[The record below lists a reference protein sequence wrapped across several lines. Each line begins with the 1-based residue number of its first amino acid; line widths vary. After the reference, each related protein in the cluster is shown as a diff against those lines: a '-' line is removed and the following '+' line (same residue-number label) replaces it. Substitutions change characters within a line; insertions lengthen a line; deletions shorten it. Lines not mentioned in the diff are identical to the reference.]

1 MQKNRRT
8 LLAAAGGSLLAPRLR
23 AQAASWPTRP
33 VKLIVPFTPGG
44 SNDVLGRIVG
54 QKLSDYWGQPV
65 LVENRPGVGGNLG
78 ASLVAKAPA
87 DGYTL
92 LVAPGN
98 LLTIN
103 PFLYE
108 KDKVGYDPIKD
119 LDPISLMGV
128 APIVLAVN
136 PRVPAQT
143 VRELITLAGAKAG
156 AVNYASA
163 GIGTPQHLSAE
174 LFASMA
180 GVRLTHIP
188 YKGAVPAITDLVGG
202 QVQMMFGIINS
213 LLPFIRSNAVRAIG
227 VGGRQSLSALPGVPP
242 VADTLPGF
250 LTDSWTGLMAPA
262 GTPREVIAKV
272 VQGIARALG
281 EPEVREKLTAQGIE
295 PTANSPA
302 EFAAIIG
309 AETVRWA
316 RVIKET
322 GARAE

>member
-8 LLAAAGGSLLAPRLR
+8 LLAAAGGVLLAPRLR
-23 AQAASWPTRP
+23 AQTASWPTRP

-78 ASLVAKAPA
+78 ASLVARAPA

-119 LDPISLMGV
+119 LDPISFMGV

-213 LLPFIRSNAVRAIG
+213 LLPFIRNNAVRAIG

-295 PTANSPA
+295 PMANSPA

-309 AETVRWA
+309 IETVRWA

>member
-1 MQKNRRT
+1 MQENRRA
-8 LLAAAGGSLLAPRLR
+8 LLAAAGGILLAPGLH
-23 AQAASWPTRP
+23 AQTSSWPTRP

-119 LDPISLMGV
+119 LDPISFMGV

-136 PRVPAQT
+136 PKVPAQN
-143 VRELITLAGAKAG
+143 VRELITLAGARAG

-163 GIGTPQHLSAE
+163 GVGTPQHLSAE

-213 LLPFIRSNAVRAIG
+213 LLPFIRSGAVRAIG
-227 VGGRQSLSALPGVPP
+227 VGGRQGLPALPGVPP

-272 VQGIARALG
+272 GQGIARALG

-309 AETVRWA
+309 TETVRWA
-316 RVIKET
+316 KVIKET

>member
-1 MQKNRRT
+1 MQTNRRA
-8 LLAAAGGSLLAPRLR
+8 LLAATAGILLAPRLR
-23 AQAASWPTRP
+23 AQTASWPTRP

-119 LDPISLMGV
+119 LDPISFLGI

-136 PRVPAQT
+136 SRVPAQS
-143 VRELITLAGAKAG
+143 VRELIALAGAKAG

-188 YKGAVPAITDLVGG
+188 YKGAVPAITDLIGG

-213 LLPFIRSNAVRAIG
+213 LLPFIRNGAVRAIG
-227 VGGRQSLSALPGVPP
+227 VGGRQSLPALPGVPP

-272 VQGIARALG
+272 GQGIARALA

-295 PTANSPA
+295 LSANSPA

-309 AETVRWA
+309 TETVRWA
-316 RVIKET
+316 KVIKET

>member
-1 MQKNRRT
+1 MQKNRRV
-8 LLAAAGGSLLAPRLR
+8 LLAATAGILLAPRLR
-23 AQAASWPTRP
+23 AQTASWPTRP

-119 LDPISLMGV
+119 LDPISFMGV

-136 PRVPAQT
+136 PRVPAQS
-143 VRELITLAGAKAG
+143 VRELIALAGAKAG

-213 LLPFIRSNAVRAIG
+213 LLPFIRNGAVRAIG
-227 VGGRQSLSALPGVPP
+227 VGGRQSLPALPGVPP

-272 VQGIARALG
+272 GQGIARALG
-281 EPEVREKLTAQGIE
+281 EPEVREKLIAQGIE
-295 PTANSPA
+295 PSANSPA

-309 AETVRWA
+309 TETVRWA
-316 RVIKET
+316 KVIKET

>member
-1 MQKNRRT
+1 MQENRRA
-8 LLAAAGGSLLAPRLR
+8 LHAAAGGILLAPGLH
-23 AQAASWPTRP
+23 AQTSSWPTRP

-78 ASLVAKAPA
+78 ASLVARAPA

-119 LDPISLMGV
+119 LDPISFMGV

-213 LLPFIRSNAVRAIG
+213 LLPFIRNNAVRAIG

-309 AETVRWA
+309 IETVRWA

>member
-1 MQKNRRT
+1 MQKNRRA
-8 LLAAAGGSLLAPRLR
+8 LLAATAGILLAPRLR
-23 AQAASWPTRP
+23 AQTASWPTRP

-119 LDPISLMGV
+119 LDPISFLGI

-136 PRVPAQT
+136 SRVPAQS
-143 VRELITLAGAKAG
+143 VRELIALAGAKAG

-188 YKGAVPAITDLVGG
+188 YKGAVPAITDLIGG

-213 LLPFIRSNAVRAIG
+213 LLPFIRNGAVRAIG
-227 VGGRQSLSALPGVPP
+227 VGGRQSLPALPGVPP

-272 VQGIARALG
+272 GQGIARALA

-295 PTANSPA
+295 PSANSPA

-309 AETVRWA
+309 TETVRWA
-316 RVIKET
+316 KVIKET

>member
-1 MQKNRRT
+1 MEKNRRA
-8 LLAAAGGSLLAPRLR
+8 LLAAAGGILLAPGVD
-23 AQAASWPTRP
+23 AQTPAWPTRA

-54 QKLSDYWGQPV
+54 QKLSEYWGQPV

-108 KDKVGYDPIKD
+108 KDKVGYDPVKD
-119 LDPISLMGV
+119 LAPISFMGV

-136 PRVPAQT
+136 PKVPAQN
-143 VRELITLAGAKAG
+143 VRELITLASAKAG

-163 GIGTPQHLSAE
+163 GVGTPQHLSAE

-180 GVRLTHIP
+180 GVRLTHVP

-202 QVQMMFGIINS
+202 LVQMMFGIINS
-213 LLPFIRSNAVRAIG
+213 LLPHIRNGAVRALG
-227 VGGRQSLSALPGVPP
+227 VGGRQSLAALPGVPP

-272 VQGIARALG
+272 GQGIARALG
-281 EPEVREKLTAQGIE
+281 EPDVREKLTAQGIE
-295 PTANSPA
+295 PTANSAA

-309 AETVRWA
+309 TETLRWA
-316 RVIKET
+316 KVIKET

>member
-1 MQKNRRT
+1 MQTTRRI
-8 LLAAAGGSLLAPRLR
+8 LLAAASGLLLTPALR
-23 AQAASWPTRP
+23 AQTSSWPTRP

-119 LDPISLMGV
+119 LDPISFMGV

-213 LLPFIRSNAVRAIG
+213 LLPFIRNNAVRAIG

-309 AETVRWA
+309 IETVRWA

>member
-1 MQKNRRT
+1 M
-8 LLAAAGGSLLAPRLR
+8 
-23 AQAASWPTRP
+23 
-33 VKLIVPFTPGG
+33 
-44 SNDVLGRIVG
+44 
-54 QKLSDYWGQPV
+54 
-65 LVENRPGVGGNLG
+65 
-78 ASLVAKAPA
+78 
-87 DGYTL
+87 
-92 LVAPGN
+92 
-98 LLTIN
+98 TIN

-119 LDPISLMGV
+119 LDPISFMGV

-136 PRVPAQT
+136 PRLPAQN
-143 VRELITLAGAKAG
+143 VRELITLAGARAG

-163 GIGTPQHLSAE
+163 GVGTPQHLSAE

>member
-1 MQKNRRT
+1 MQKNRRA
-8 LLAAAGGSLLAPRLR
+8 LLAATAGILLAPRLR
-23 AQAASWPTRP
+23 AQTASWPTRP

-119 LDPISLMGV
+119 LDPISFLGI

-136 PRVPAQT
+136 SRVPAQS
-143 VRELITLAGAKAG
+143 VRELIALAGAKAG

-188 YKGAVPAITDLVGG
+188 YKGAVPAITDLIGG

-213 LLPFIRSNAVRAIG
+213 LLPFIRNGAVRAIG
-227 VGGRQSLSALPGVPP
+227 VGGRQSLPALPGVPP

-272 VQGIARALG
+272 GQGIARALG

-295 PTANSPA
+295 PSANSPA

-309 AETVRWA
+309 TETVRWA
-316 RVIKET
+316 KVIKET

>member
-1 MQKNRRT
+1 MQKNRRV
-8 LLAAAGGSLLAPRLR
+8 LLAATAGILLAPRLR
-23 AQAASWPTRP
+23 AQTASWPTRP

-119 LDPISLMGV
+119 LDPISFMGV

-136 PRVPAQT
+136 SRVPAQS
-143 VRELITLAGAKAG
+143 VRELIALAGAKAG

-213 LLPFIRSNAVRAIG
+213 LLPFIRNGAVRAIG
-227 VGGRQSLSALPGVPP
+227 VGGRQSLPALPGVPP

-272 VQGIARALG
+272 GQGIARALG
-281 EPEVREKLTAQGIE
+281 EPEVREKLIAQGIE
-295 PTANSPA
+295 PSANSPA

-309 AETVRWA
+309 TETVRWA
-316 RVIKET
+316 KVIKET

>member
-1 MQKNRRT
+1 MQKNRRA
-8 LLAAAGGSLLAPRLR
+8 LLAATAGILLAPRLR
-23 AQAASWPTRP
+23 AQTASWPTRP

-119 LDPISLMGV
+119 LDPISFLGI

-136 PRVPAQT
+136 SRVPAQN
-143 VRELITLAGAKAG
+143 VRELIALAGAKAG

-188 YKGAVPAITDLVGG
+188 YKGAVPAITDLIGG

-213 LLPFIRSNAVRAIG
+213 LLPFIRNGAVRAIG
-227 VGGRQSLSALPGVPP
+227 VGGELLRHHASGPSGPQAHRP
-242 VADTLPGF
+242 
-250 LTDSWTGLMAPA
+250 
-262 GTPREVIAKV
+262 TPR
-272 VQGIARALG
+272 ARRF
-281 EPEVREKLTAQGIE
+281 P
-295 PTANSPA
+295 
-302 EFAAIIG
+302 
-309 AETVRWA
+309 
-316 RVIKET
+316 
-322 GARAE
+322 

>member
-1 MQKNRRT
+1 MQKNRRA
-8 LLAAAGGSLLAPRLR
+8 LLAATAGILLAPRLR
-23 AQAASWPTRP
+23 AQTASWPTRP

-119 LDPISLMGV
+119 LDPISFLGI

-136 PRVPAQT
+136 SRVPAQN
-143 VRELITLAGAKAG
+143 VRELIALAGAKAG

-188 YKGAVPAITDLVGG
+188 YKGAVPAITDLIGG

-213 LLPFIRSNAVRAIG
+213 LLPFIRNGAVRAIG
-227 VGGRQSLSALPGVPP
+227 VGGRQSLPALPGVPP

-272 VQGIARALG
+272 GQGIARALA

-295 PTANSPA
+295 PSANSPA

-309 AETVRWA
+309 TETVRWA
-316 RVIKET
+316 KVIKET

>member
-1 MQKNRRT
+1 MQENRRA
-8 LLAAAGGSLLAPRLR
+8 LLAAAGGILLAPGLH
-23 AQAASWPTRP
+23 AQTSSWPTRP

-119 LDPISLMGV
+119 LDPISFMGV

-136 PRVPAQT
+136 PKVPAQN
-143 VRELITLAGAKAG
+143 VRELITLAGARAG

-163 GIGTPQHLSAE
+163 GVGTPQHLSAE

-213 LLPFIRSNAVRAIG
+213 LLPFIRNGAVRAIG
-227 VGGRQSLSALPGVPP
+227 VGGRQGLPALPGVPP

-272 VQGIARALG
+272 GQGIARALN

-309 AETVRWA
+309 TETVRWA
-316 RVIKET
+316 KVIKET

>member
-1 MQKNRRT
+1 MQENRRAMLT
-8 LLAAAGGSLLAPRLR
+8 AAGGILLAPGLN
-23 AQAASWPTRP
+23 AQTSSWPTRP

-78 ASLVAKAPA
+78 AGLVAKAPA

-119 LDPISLMGV
+119 FDPISFMGV

-136 PRVPAQT
+136 PRLPAHN
-143 VRELITLAGAKAG
+143 VHELITLAGARAG

-163 GIGTPQHLSAE
+163 GVGTPQHLSAE

-213 LLPFIRSNAVRAIG
+213 LLPFIRNGAVRAIG
-227 VGGRQSLSALPGVPP
+227 VGGRQGLAALPGVPP
-242 VADTLPGF
+242 VAESLPGF

-262 GTPREVIAKV
+262 GTPREEIAKV
-272 VQGIARALG
+272 GQGIARALG

-309 AETVRWA
+309 TETLRWA
-316 RVIKET
+316 KVIKET

>member
-1 MQKNRRT
+1 MEKNRRA
-8 LLAAAGGSLLAPRLR
+8 LLAAAGGILLAPGVD
-23 AQAASWPTRP
+23 AQTPAWPTRA

-54 QKLSDYWGQPV
+54 QKLSEYWGQPV

-108 KDKVGYDPIKD
+108 KDKVGYDPVKD
-119 LDPISLMGV
+119 LAPISFMGV

-136 PRVPAQT
+136 PKVPAQN

-163 GIGTPQHLSAE
+163 GVGTPQHLSAE

-180 GVRLTHIP
+180 GVRLTHVP

-213 LLPFIRSNAVRAIG
+213 LLPHIRNGAVRALG
-227 VGGRQSLSALPGVPP
+227 VGGRQSLAALPGVPP

-272 VQGIARALG
+272 GQGIARALG
-281 EPEVREKLTAQGIE
+281 EPDVREKLTAQGIE
-295 PTANSPA
+295 PTANSAA

-309 AETVRWA
+309 TETLRWA
-316 RVIKET
+316 KVIKET

>member
-1 MQKNRRT
+1 MREKRRT
-8 LLAAAGGSLLAPRLR
+8 LLTGAAGLLLAPRLQ
-23 AQAASWPTRP
+23 AQTTAWPTRP
-33 VKLIVPFTPGG
+33 VRLVVPFTPGG

-65 LVENRPGVGGNLG
+65 VVENRPGVGGNLG

-98 LLTIN
+98 ILTIN

-108 KDKVGYDPIKD
+108 KDKVGYDPVKD
-119 LDPISLMGV
+119 LAPISLMGV

-136 PRVPAQT
+136 PKVAAQN
-143 VRELITLAGAKAG
+143 VRELITLASAKAG

-163 GIGTPQHLSAE
+163 GVGTPQHLSAE

-180 GVRLTHIP
+180 GVRLTHVP

-213 LLPFIRSNAVRAIG
+213 LLPFIRNGAVRALG
-227 VGGRQSLSALPGVPP
+227 VGGRQGLASLPGVPP

-262 GTPREVIAKV
+262 GTPRDVIAKV
-272 VQGIARALG
+272 GQGIARALG
-281 EPEVREKLTAQGIE
+281 EADVREKLTAQGIE
-295 PTANSPA
+295 PTANSSA
-302 EFAAIIG
+302 EFAALIG
-309 AETVRWA
+309 TETVRWA
-316 RVIKET
+316 KVIKET

>member
-1 MQKNRRT
+1 MQTTRRI
-8 LLAAAGGSLLAPRLR
+8 LLAAASGLLLTPALR
-23 AQAASWPTRP
+23 AQTSSWPTRP

-65 LVENRPGVGGNLG
+65 LVENRPGAGGNLG

-119 LDPISLMGV
+119 LDPISFLGI

-136 PRVPAQT
+136 PRLPAQN
-143 VRELITLAGAKAG
+143 VRELITLAGARAG

-163 GIGTPQHLSAE
+163 GVGTPQHLSAE

-213 LLPFIRSNAVRAIG
+213 LLPFIRNGAVRAIG
-227 VGGRQSLSALPGVPP
+227 VGGRQGLPALPGVPP

-272 VQGIARALG
+272 GQGIARALG
-281 EPEVREKLTAQGIE
+281 EPEVRDKLTAQGIE

-309 AETVRWA
+309 IETTRWS

>member
-1 MQKNRRT
+1 MQEHRRA
-8 LLAAAGGSLLAPRLR
+8 LLAAAGGILLAPGLQ
-23 AQAASWPTRP
+23 AQTSAWPARP

-119 LDPISLMGV
+119 LDPISFMGV

-136 PRVPAQT
+136 PKVPAQN
-143 VRELITLAGAKAG
+143 VRELITLAGARAG

-163 GIGTPQHLSAE
+163 GVGTPQHLSAE

-213 LLPFIRSNAVRAIG
+213 LLPFIRNGAVRAIG
-227 VGGRQSLSALPGVPP
+227 VGGRQALPALPGVPP

-272 VQGIARALG
+272 GQGIARALA

-309 AETVRWA
+309 TETVRWA
-316 RVIKET
+316 KVIKET

>member
-1 MQKNRRT
+1 MQENRRA
-8 LLAAAGGSLLAPRLR
+8 LLAAAGGMLLSPRLH
-23 AQAASWPTRP
+23 AQTPAWPTRP
-33 VKLIVPFTPGG
+33 VRLIVPFTPGG

-108 KDKVGYDPIKD
+108 KDKVGYDPIRD
-119 LDPISLMGV
+119 LDPISFMGV

-136 PRVPAQT
+136 PKVPALT
-143 VRELITLAGAKAG
+143 VRELITLAATKAG

-163 GIGTPQHLSAE
+163 GVGTPQHLSAE

-213 LLPFIRSNAVRAIG
+213 LLPFIKSGAVRAIG
-227 VGGRQSLSALPGVPP
+227 VGGRQSLAALPGVPP

-272 VQGIARALG
+272 GQGIARALS

-309 AETVRWA
+309 TETVRWA
-316 RVIKET
+316 KVIKET

>member
-1 MQKNRRT
+1 MQENRRA
-8 LLAAAGGSLLAPRLR
+8 LLAAAGGILLAPALH
-23 AQAASWPTRP
+23 AQTSPWPTRP

-119 LDPISLMGV
+119 LDPISFMGV

-136 PRVPAQT
+136 PRLPAQN
-143 VRELITLAGAKAG
+143 VRELITLAGARAG

-163 GIGTPQHLSAE
+163 GVGTPQHLSAE

-213 LLPFIRSNAVRAIG
+213 LLPFIRNGAVRAIG
-227 VGGRQSLSALPGVPP
+227 VGGRQVLPALPGVPP

-272 VQGIARALG
+272 GQGIARALS

-295 PTANSPA
+295 PTTNSPA

-309 AETVRWA
+309 TETVRWA
-316 RVIKET
+316 KVIKET

>member
-1 MQKNRRT
+1 MQENRRA
-8 LLAAAGGSLLAPRLR
+8 LLAAAGGVLLAPGLN
-23 AQAASWPTRP
+23 AQTSAWPTRP

-119 LDPISLMGV
+119 LDPISFMGV

-136 PRVPAQT
+136 PRLPAQN
-143 VRELITLAGAKAG
+143 VRELITLAGARAG

-163 GIGTPQHLSAE
+163 GVGTPQHLSAE

-213 LLPFIRSNAVRAIG
+213 LLPFIRNGAVRAIG
-227 VGGRQSLSALPGVPP
+227 VGGRQGLPALPGVPP

-272 VQGIARALG
+272 GQGIARALS

-295 PTANSPA
+295 PTTNSPA

-309 AETVRWA
+309 TETVRWA
-316 RVIKET
+316 KVIKET

>member
-1 MQKNRRT
+1 MQENRRA
-8 LLAAAGGSLLAPRLR
+8 LLAAAGGVLLAPGLN
-23 AQAASWPTRP
+23 AQTSAWPTRP

-119 LDPISLMGV
+119 LDPISFMGV

-136 PRVPAQT
+136 PRLPAQN
-143 VRELITLAGAKAG
+143 VRELITLAGARAG

-163 GIGTPQHLSAE
+163 GVGTPQHLSAE

-213 LLPFIRSNAVRAIG
+213 LLPFIRNGAVRAIG
-227 VGGRQSLSALPGVPP
+227 VGGRQGLPALPGVPP

-272 VQGIARALG
+272 GQGIARALS

-309 AETVRWA
+309 TETVRWA
-316 RVIKET
+316 KVIKET

>member
-1 MQKNRRT
+1 MQENRRA
-8 LLAAAGGSLLAPRLR
+8 LLAAAGGILLAPGLH
-23 AQAASWPTRP
+23 AQTSSWPTRP

-119 LDPISLMGV
+119 LDPISFMGV

-136 PRVPAQT
+136 PRLPAQN
-143 VRELITLAGAKAG
+143 VRELITLAGARAG

-163 GIGTPQHLSAE
+163 GVGTPQHLSAE

-213 LLPFIRSNAVRAIG
+213 LLPFIRSGAVRAIG
-227 VGGRQSLSALPGVPP
+227 VGGRQGLPALPGVPP

-272 VQGIARALG
+272 GQGIARALG

-309 AETVRWA
+309 TETVRWA
-316 RVIKET
+316 KVIKET

>member
-1 MQKNRRT
+1 MQENRRA
-8 LLAAAGGSLLAPRLR
+8 LLAAAGGVLLAPGLN
-23 AQAASWPTRP
+23 AQTSAWPTRP

-119 LDPISLMGV
+119 LDPISFMGV

-136 PRVPAQT
+136 PRLPAQN
-143 VRELITLAGAKAG
+143 VRELITLAGARAG

-163 GIGTPQHLSAE
+163 GVGTPQHLSAE

-213 LLPFIRSNAVRAIG
+213 LLPFIRNGAVRAIG
-227 VGGRQSLSALPGVPP
+227 VGGRQVLPALPGVPP

-272 VQGIARALG
+272 GQGIARALS

-295 PTANSPA
+295 PTTNSPA

-309 AETVRWA
+309 TETVRWA
-316 RVIKET
+316 KVIKET

>member
-1 MQKNRRT
+1 MQENRRA
-8 LLAAAGGSLLAPRLR
+8 LLAAAGGILLAPGLH
-23 AQAASWPTRP
+23 AQTSSWPTRP

-119 LDPISLMGV
+119 LDPISFMGV

-136 PRVPAQT
+136 PKVPAQN
-143 VRELITLAGAKAG
+143 VRELITLAGARAG

-163 GIGTPQHLSAE
+163 GVGTPQHLSAE

-213 LLPFIRSNAVRAIG
+213 LLPFIRNGAVRAIG
-227 VGGRQSLSALPGVPP
+227 VGGRQGLPALPGVPP

-272 VQGIARALG
+272 GQGIARALG

-309 AETVRWA
+309 TETVRWA
-316 RVIKET
+316 KVIKET

>member
-1 MQKNRRT
+1 MQENRRA
-8 LLAAAGGSLLAPRLR
+8 LLAAAGGILLAPGLH
-23 AQAASWPTRP
+23 AQTSSWPTRP

-119 LDPISLMGV
+119 LDPISFMGV

-136 PRVPAQT
+136 PKVPAQN
-143 VRELITLAGAKAG
+143 VRELITLAGARAG

-163 GIGTPQHLSAE
+163 GVGTPQHLSAE

-213 LLPFIRSNAVRAIG
+213 LLPFIRSGAVRAIG
-227 VGGRQSLSALPGVPP
+227 VGGRQGLPALPGVPP

-272 VQGIARALG
+272 GQGIARALN

-309 AETVRWA
+309 TETVRWA
-316 RVIKET
+316 KVIKET

>member
-1 MQKNRRT
+1 MEKNRRA
-8 LLAAAGGSLLAPRLR
+8 LLAAAGGILLAPGVD
-23 AQAASWPTRP
+23 AQTPAWPTRA

-54 QKLSDYWGQPV
+54 QKLSEYWGQPV

-108 KDKVGYDPIKD
+108 KDKVGYDPVKD
-119 LDPISLMGV
+119 LAPISFMGV

-136 PRVPAQT
+136 PKVPAQN

-163 GIGTPQHLSAE
+163 GVGTPQHLSAE

-180 GVRLTHIP
+180 GVRLG
-188 YKGAVPAITDLVGG
+188 GAVPAITDLVGG

-213 LLPFIRSNAVRAIG
+213 LLPHIRNGAVRALG
-227 VGGRQSLSALPGVPP
+227 VGGRQSLAALPGVPP

-272 VQGIARALG
+272 GQGIARALG
-281 EPEVREKLTAQGIE
+281 EPDVREKLTAQGIE
-295 PTANSPA
+295 PTANSAA

-309 AETVRWA
+309 TETLRWA
-316 RVIKET
+316 KVIKET